1 MICFADIIETVV
13 NDRCDFFAVRTV
25 RFLLDQRSDGED
37 LIHGVRRIADLIH
50 QLVGH
55 LGVKIS
61 QQAIERMRRILAD
74 KEFIGVREK
83 IALKTNDVALVVIVD
98 KRIVKCRVPGS
109 FQKVFFRIDAVL
121 CKQRDRLADAVA
133 LGNRDLDRVGVE
145 RCVFVA
151 HPVDERIVVHFAV
164 ELVLADADLVLRMT
178 DPGKELEEPPI
189 LDQPLLLQLF

>member
-1 MICFADIIETVV
+1 
-13 NDRCDFFAVRTV
+13 
-25 RFLLDQRSDGED
+25 
-37 LIHGVRRIADLIH
+37 
-50 QLVGH
+50 
-55 LGVKIS
+55 
-61 QQAIERMRRILAD
+61 MRRILAD

-109 FQKVFFRIDAVL
+109 FQKGFFRIDAVL

-133 LGNRDLDRVGVE
+133 LGNRDLDRVGIE